1 MCGIHRYAEVALRRG
16 ITEPDDFIE
25 SQCNSELEAAV
36 AGEYRDA
43 AAAAGRPFVPVY
55 LRLSREE
62 NARRIASRSRV
73 TSGTGKLVDPGVL
86 LAIRDSCDLFEFSDV
101 EGLHLDVT
109 EIDAEEASRRIYQ
122 YVRPLLWRHI
132 S

>member
-25 SQCNSELEAAV
+25 SQCNIELEAAV

>member
-1 MCGIHRYAEVALRRG
+1 MCGLYRYAEVALRRG

-62 NARRIASRSRV
+62 NARKIASRSRV

>member
-1 MCGIHRYAEVALRRG
+1 
-16 ITEPDDFIE
+16 
-25 SQCNSELEAAV
+25 
-36 AGEYRDA
+36 
-43 AAAAGRPFVPVY
+43 
-55 LRLSREE
+55 LSREE